1 VTVKGPR
8 GTLSR
13 NFRHLQVDIR
23 KIGKKIRVDVWW
35 EETLEKRITA
45 EKFESCNVTG
55 ADFDGATFELK
66 TDGENKSVLL
76 VSMLV
81 QCGEQLKKYGLEQV
95 TKKAYGDWVAP
106 TQPNYTLTLKVDL
119 EAASKDEKLKN
130 DYLNKVP
137 LIKRYIMMSPFVHA
151 FDKFAKNEAFE
162 PITIPYRPEENIYI
176 LTYEKSLTVLFSV
189 KFSDP
194 DDVVMARQFLN
205 EFKDVRKDRA
215 LGNAPSIN
223 FTQGVKPLELRNIKS
238 SEPDDPRGLAEFG
251 FVSMG
256 LFTSHMDEKNRET
269 TIDKLL
275 SFRNYLHYHLK
286 CTKAYMH
293 IRMRDRFAKLLNELE
308 AAKDM
313 SGIVKEKKTA
323 SGRRFV
329 EK

>member
-1 VTVKGPR
+1 MIFLEPENQIIK
-8 GTLSR
+8 
-13 NFRHLQVDIR
+13 
-23 KIGKKIRVDVWW
+23 
-35 EETLEKRITA
+35 ETLEKRITA
-45 EKFESCNVTG
+45 EKFESCDVSG
-55 ADFDGATFELK
+55 ADFDGATFRLQ
-66 TDGENKSVLL
+66 TDGENKSVIL
-76 VSMLV
+76 VSMLL
-81 QCGEQLKKYGLEQV
+81 QCGEQLKKYGLDQV
-95 TKKAYGDWVAP
+95 VKKAYGDWVVA
-106 TQPNYTLTLKVDL
+106 TQPDYTLTIRVDL
-119 EAASKDEKLKN
+119 EAASKDEKIKN
-130 DYLNKVP
+130 EYLTKVP
-137 LIKRYIMMSPFVHA
+137 LIKRYLMMSPFVFA
-151 FDKFAKNEAFE
+151 FDKFAKNESFE

-176 LTYEKSLTVLFSV
+176 LTYEKSLTVLFSI

-194 DDVVMARQFLN
+194 DDVVMAKQFLN

-238 SEPDDPRGLAEFG
+238 SEPDDPRQLTEFG

-256 LFTSHMDEKNRET
+256 LFTSHMDEKNRES

-293 IRMRDRFAKLLNELE
+293 IRMRDRFAKLLEGLE
-308 AAKDM
+308 GAKDT

-323 SGRRFV
+323 SGRRFI